1 MEAET
6 IIDTPVTEETP
17 TEEAPQT
24 EETPAE
30 ETTIPVTETV
40 DYSAIDTALQ
50 DILNEFKIPE
60 ATPIEEEKPT
70 EPKFF
75 VEKEEDKAKEEEE
88 VNQVIEELVTLNE
101 QIQSA
106 LDEKEA
112 KTTEL
117 ESQIAS
123 LTTLVDESKNEKTTL
138 EATIEAMENA
148 WTKISSH
155 PILWQMNVAIAKG
168 EEIDIPAFIE
178 QFVQEKKSAFP
189 NFEWEKT
196 VSAPAPQVSKLQAI
210 RERPSL

>member
-1 MEAET
+1 MEAEK
-6 IIDTPVTEETP
+6 IIDTPVTETPVEETP
-17 TEEAPQT
+17 TEVTPT
-24 EETPAE
+24 EETPKE
-30 ETTIPVTETV
+30 ETVTETV

-60 ATPIEEEKPT
+60 ATPTEEEKPT

-138 EATIEAMENA
+138 EATIEAMESA

-168 EEIDIPAFIE
+168 QEIDIPAFIE

-196 VSAPAPQVSKLQAI
+196 VSSPSQKVSKLQEI